1 MWRQQRYAHLLLWFL
16 FYATR
21 TFNHETTCTQL
32 PSSWVGTPGT
42 CSMSTNCAVEQG
54 WAHAAVGSAIFK
66 KQWLQWPLALQ
77 SPCKMSEW
85 RWRWWGWAGQ
95 SKLGLE
101 QRTRISCQY
110 SHQYYLFHASPDPG
124 VMGAVDGPCLLS
136 EKKIVSLL
144 LQHGQMKERP
154 WQLRGECW
162 GGRRLTM
169 AIAHSKQD
177 GWFGNAVLQLINK
190 EPP

>member
-1 MWRQQRYAHLLLWFL
+1 MENKLPQAKPGWLKERQRWPMWRQQRYAHLLLWFL

-42 CSMSTNCAVEQG
+42 CSMSINCAVEQG

-101 QRTRISCQY
+101 QRTRISCRY
-110 SHQYYLFHASPDPG
+110 SHQYFLFHASPDPG
-124 VMGAVDGPCLLS
+124 VMGAVDGPYLLS

-144 LQHGQMKERP
+144 L
-154 WQLRGECW
+154 
-162 GGRRLTM
+162 
-169 AIAHSKQD
+169 
-177 GWFGNAVLQLINK
+177 
-190 EPP
+190 